1 MRMSNMTVV
10 IPCRAGSTRVK
21 NKNFKKFS
29 NSSLLEI
36 KITQAKSL
44 GLKVVVNSD
53 SDVAREAAKKHKIGF
68 VRRPRY
74 FASSECTNSQYYEYL
89 ANSVDTPDIMILQP
103 TAPLIKVAT
112 IQRCLDDF
120 YKRYDSLDSLVTCE
134 FVKKFAWYHGKPI
147 NYDIANMPNSQDLQP
162 IIMPTYNVMIC
173 KVNSLLDSKNVITER
188 CHFFEVSDVESVEID
203 TPLEFEVAEILYER
217 NQ

>member
-1 MRMSNMTVV
+1 MSNMTVV

-36 KITQAKSL
+36 KIMQAKQL

-53 SDVAREAAKKHKIGF
+53 SNIARQAAEKHKIGF
-68 VRRPRY
+68 VRRPDY
-74 FASSECTNSQYYEYL
+74 YASSECSNSQYYEYL

-103 TAPLIKVAT
+103 TAPLIKVET
-112 IQRCLDDF
+112 IRSCLSDF
-120 YKRYDSLDSLVTCE
+120 YSKYDSVDSLVTCE
-134 FVKKFAWYHGKPI
+134 FVKKFAWYNNSPI
-147 NYDIANMPNSQDLQP
+147 NYDVANMPNSQDLQP

-173 KVNSLLDSKNVITER
+173 KVDSLLASKNVITER
-188 CHFFEVSDVESVEID
+188 CHFFEVSDLESIEID